1 LRYISFLVYFWYKKE
16 KQLKPDEKIYG
27 APDVAIEIK
36 RKILAGAY
44 SNQERL
50 ASERKLSERFS
61 CARGTIRQALIQLE
75 QQGLVQIK
83 PGSGSYVLRPEK
95 TLDMSEIDQARPL
108 ELIDARFALEPH
120 ICRLAVLQATGRD
133 LDKAN
138 ALLHAME
145 ACGTNMEKFATLDAA
160 FHVLLAETT
169 ENSILIWVVR
179 QINSVRAQKQWERM
193 RALTLTPPMVE
204 QYNLQHRTIFDAIS
218 ARHPE
223 QAAEA
228 MKHHL
233 DTARFSLT
241 QAVTDG

>member
-1 LRYISFLVYFWYKKE
+1 MKH
-16 KQLKPDEKIYG
+16 DEKING
-27 APDVAIEIK
+27 APEVAAEIK
-36 RKILAGAY
+36 RQILAGAY
-44 SNQERL
+44 ANQERL
-50 ASERKLSERFS
+50 ASERKLSEQFS

-75 QQGLVQIK
+75 QHGFVQIK
-83 PGSGSYVLRPEK
+83 PGSGSYVTQPEK

-133 LDKAN
+133 LDKAD
-138 ALLHAME
+138 ALLREME
-145 ACGTNMEKFATLDAA
+145 ACGRDMEKFATLDTA

-193 RALTLTPPMVE
+193 RALTLTPPMVA
-204 QYNLQHRTIFDAIS
+204 QYNLQHRAIFDAIS

-228 MKHHL
+228 MKRHL
-233 DTARFSLT
+233 DAARSSLT
-241 QAVTDG
+241 QAVSDGTS

>member
-1 LRYISFLVYFWYKKE
+1 VKNNKK
-16 KQLKPDEKIYG
+16 IFG

-36 RKILAGAY
+36 RQILAGAY
-44 SNQERL
+44 ANQERL

-75 QQGLVQIK
+75 HQGFLQIK
-83 PGSGSYVLRPEK
+83 PGSGSYVSRPEK
-95 TLDMSEIDQARPL
+95 TLDLSEIDKARPL

-138 ALLHAME
+138 ALLREME
-145 ACGTNMEKFATLDAA
+145 ASGADMEKFATLDTA

-204 QYNLQHRTIFDAIS
+204 QYNLQHRAIFDAIL

-223 QAAEA
+223 EAAEA
-228 MKHHL
+228 MKCHL
-233 DTARFSLT
+233 DTARLSLT
-241 QAVTDG
+241 QAVSDGTG